1 MGEAEDRIKISG
13 EVVETIVGVAASEAN
28 DVASLS
34 GTIADG
40 IAGALGRKNLKRG
53 VKIQVDGNRVNAELS
68 IVVDYGCKIHEIAKE
83 IQDKVRNT
91 VEEMTGMTVTD
102 VVVNV
107 VGVNFKDKTLKAQD
121 TEGTA
126 RHS

>member
-1 MGEAEDRIKISG
+1 MGEAGDRIKISG

-40 IAGALGRKNLKRG
+40 IAGVLGRKNLKKG
-53 VKIQVDGNRVNAELS
+53 VKIQVDGNRVNAEIS

-107 VGVNFKDKTLKAQD
+107 AGVNFKDKTLKAQN

-126 RHS
+126 GHS